1 MKLMTNVFVMCGE
14 IYFSIF
20 LLKIVSIL
28 GYDLVVLG
36 PRRSI
41 YLSLFWEFS
50 KENSLSEVKFTCGLA

>member
-1 MKLMTNVFVMCGE
+1 MKLMTTIFGMRGTIC
-14 IYFSIF
+14 FSIF
-20 LLKIVSIL
+20 LLKVVSIL

-50 KENSLSEVKFTCGLA
+50 KENSLSKVKFTRGMA

>member
-1 MKLMTNVFVMCGE
+1 MKLMKTIFVMCGK

-41 YLSLFWEFS
+41 YLSLFWELS
-50 KENSLSEVKFTCGLA
+50 KENSLSKVKFTYVLA